1 MEPHGVKGLNGPFY
15 LEGWS
20 HSESELEFSFNHQ
33 APSSRKSPGAPR
45 EPPSPPLVLAFP
57 LSTTRGLH
65 HRSQASASDSSSD
78 EDQRLSSHDEPWII
92 EEWMILGGETQ
103 PGDGDIQLNLSYWG
117 DTWAV
122 TGKRKCGSSG
132 PILRYF
138 CAPQLSCSHCSK
150 TGHSAR
156 ICPSL
161 KRRAACLLC
170 GLLGHRQ
177 WSCPSRPCGD
187 CGLPPHGTTR
197 CPRRPL
203 WDQHC
208 LRCGMTGH
216 LADACPDTWRQ
227 YHLTVRPGAP
237 LQPETRPTRRSVY
250 CYNCSKSGHFGYE
263 CTRKRMTS
271 GSFPSLPYV
280 CHYDTGE
287 EVRQLSARMQNG
299 AQELGD
305 TCSLPPLSE
314 HQHYGKR
321 TKVGSKHYGPDQSGP
336 GTRRRESPREGKK
349 LKAERRREKQ
359 ELKKLRQQT
368 QARRGGGLHGRG
380 RTGARGEEDPFR
392 DHPNHHHQGV
402 KVIGEPQTRKS
413 REAERWKKRRGMRR
427 GFPTETS
434 EQQMKTGFH
443 PRTHH
448 RRR

>member
-216 LADACPDTWRQ
+216 LAD
-227 YHLTVRPGAP
+227 
-237 LQPETRPTRRSVY
+237 PETRPTRRSVY
-250 CYNCSKSGHFGYE
+250 CYNCSKSGHFGYV
-263 CTRKRMTS
+263 K
-271 GSFPSLPYV
+271 
-280 CHYDTGE
+280 
-287 EVRQLSARMQNG
+287 
-299 AQELGD
+299 LGD